1 MYWRMLKK
9 DLKDKPGLNVV
20 TFIFMIAAVGF
31 TVIGITLLYSL
42 ILGSEKTYERCNSSD
57 VIALMDKDLSDGEGH
72 INETINNIKNYDII
86 DEVEHQDVVT
96 IAYRCIEVVGKNPDS
111 KSHYSR
117 TAVLDGVSHHY
128 DMPIDMNNEYFEVRD
143 GCIAVSQTYANQ
155 LGIVEGDKIRITTQ
169 MGNVYEFEVSTI
181 YKNPL
186 ANVLVIFYLSDND
199 KELIYSESPYK
210 TDMFTVTVVP
220 IEGDYAGT
228 LIASV
233 TPMLVEYKDYNIFGN
248 ATRILNYTNDGLF
261 ALIVAISMI
270 VVAVAIMAVAMITI
284 DFSLK
289 SSIKRDEREIG
300 MMKAIG
306 VWSFSYKTL
315 FIVKYIAFAIVGGVI
330 GIPMGFVMC
339 KVLFDKFVMHEVF
352 PEPVTLFGIGMFAG
366 TLTVL
371 LIVLFSFFA
380 LRRMNKISVIDAIHG
395 ENRGERFTSIP
406 GLFLNNKKH
415 ISVPFFL
422 ALSDIL
428 RGFKRYVLLIVA
440 FVLGISVVLFIVRLE
455 NSLMSTNYSETYF
468 QHGRENFTIEF
479 DDTYYQSLYRS
490 AGSYNGVINIV
501 NKNLHDNG
509 IPATIYTRYDSP
521 AELSFG
527 DFTSMCNISWMDSS
541 TSEIK
546 YIEGGN
552 APKLRNEIAVGY
564 YFADLNGLKI
574 GDTVNIEYDKLGED
588 MVSSEKTT
596 ESFIITAFFDRYG
609 QQTPLIIMGDE
620 FEGSTVQNEDIFSS
634 VLDVP
639 AYQYDEYFAKMQALY
654 PDGEIEFVRE
664 DEVMEHYL
672 TGYQRMFNL
681 IILVVSSV
689 AAIVLM
695 LLTSLYENIF
705 IDEETA
711 DIALLKSMGF
721 NKTVIRAW
729 HFWRLFL
736 LSAFSLG
743 LAYVFMATAGDY
755 LMGRLFSSIMRCKGF
770 SFTVQPVPNFVVL
783 PLCIITLLVVV
794 ILLVTRLADKIEIW
808 KVRNE

>member
-1 MYWRMLKK
+1 MYWRMFKK
-9 DLKDKPGLNVV
+9 DIKDKPGLNAV

-57 VIALMDKDLSDGEGH
+57 VIALMDKDLSDEEGH
-72 INETINNIKNYDII
+72 INEVLNRISEYSIVD
-86 DEVEHQDVVT
+86 DVEHQDIVT
-96 IAYRCIEVVGKNPDS
+96 IAYRCIEVVGKEPDS
-111 KSHYSR
+111 KSHYSQ
-117 TAVLDGVSHHY
+117 TAVLDDMSHHY
-128 DMPIDMNNEYFEVRD
+128 DIPVNMNNEFFEVED
-143 GCIAVSQTYANQ
+143 GCVAVSQTYANQ
-155 LGIVEGDKIRITTQ
+155 LGIVVGDKLRITTQ
-169 MGNVYEFEVSTI
+169 IGNIYEFEVSTI

-186 ANVLVIFYLSDND
+186 ANVFVIFYLSDND

-210 TDMFTVTVVP
+210 TDMFTATTVP
-220 IEGDYAGT
+220 IEGNYVNT
-228 LIASV
+228 ILSSV
-233 TPMLVEYKDYNIFGN
+233 TPMLIEYKDYNIVGN
-248 ATRILNYTNDGLF
+248 ATRILFYTNDGLF

-315 FIVKYIAFAIVGGVI
+315 FIVKYIAFAIVGGAV
-330 GIPMGFVMC
+330 GTPLGFVMC
-339 KVLFDKFVMHEVF
+339 KVLFDKFVMHEIF
-352 PEPVTLFGIGMFAG
+352 PEAGTLLVIGMAAG

-428 RGFKRYVLLIVA
+428 RGFKRYVLLILA

-455 NSLMSTNYSETYF
+455 NSLMSTNYAETYF
-468 QHGRENFTIEF
+468 QHGREDFTLEF
-479 DDTYYQSLYRS
+479 DDAYYQTLYSS
-490 AGSYNGVINIV
+490 AGSYSGVISIV
-501 NKNLHDNG
+501 NGNMQDNG
-509 IPATIYTRYDSP
+509 IPATIYTYYQST
-521 AELSFG
+521 AELSCG
-527 DFTSMCNISWMDSS
+527 DYKAVCELRCMECPS
-541 TSEIK
+541 SEIR
-546 YIEGGN
+546 YIDGGN
-552 APKLRNEIAVGY
+552 APRLRNEIAVGY
-564 YFADLNGLKI
+564 FFAEQNGLKI
-574 GDTVNIEYDKLGED
+574 GDTVKIEYDKLGED
-588 MVSSEKTT
+588 RVSFEKAT

-609 QQTPLIIMGDE
+609 TQTPLIIMGDE
-620 FEGSTVQNEDIFSS
+620 FEGTTVESEDLFAS

-639 AYQYDEYFAKMQALY
+639 AYQYDEYIARMQALY
-654 PDGEIEFVRE
+654 PEGEIEIVKK
-664 DEVMEHYL
+664 DQVMEHYL
-672 TGYQRMFNL
+672 TGYQRMFRL

-721 NKTVIRAW
+721 NRSVIRAW

-743 LAYVFMATAGDY
+743 LTYVFMATAGNY
-755 LMGRLFSSIMRCKGF
+755 LIGRLFANVMSSKGF
-770 SFTVQPVPNFVVL
+770 TFTVLPVPNFVIL
-783 PLCIITLLVVV
+783 PLCIITLLAVV
-794 ILLVTRLADKIEIW
+794 ILLITRLADKIEIW

>member
-1 MYWRMLKK
+1 MYWRMFKK
-9 DLKDKPGLNVV
+9 DIKDKPGLNAV

-42 ILGSEKTYERCNSSD
+42 IMGSEKTYERCNSSD
-57 VIALMDKDLSDGEGH
+57 VIAMMEKDLSDEEGH
-72 INETINNIKNYDII
+72 INEVRNSILEYTII
-86 DEVEHQDVVT
+86 DDVEHQDVVT
-96 IAYRCIEVVGKNPDS
+96 IPYRCIEVAGKNPDS
-111 KSHYSR
+111 KSHYSH
-117 TAVLDGVSHHY
+117 TAVLDDMSHHY
-128 DMPIDMNNEYFEVRD
+128 DMPINMNNEFFEIED
-143 GCIAVSQTYANQ
+143 GCVAVSQTYANQ
-155 LGIVEGDKIRITTQ
+155 LGIVVGDKIRITTQ
-169 MGNVYEFEVSTI
+169 MGNIYEFEVSTI

-186 ANVLVIFYLSDND
+186 ANVIVIFYLSDND

-210 TDMFTVTVVP
+210 MDMFTATVGPV
-220 IEGDYAGT
+220 EGNYVDT
-228 LIASV
+228 LLASV
-233 TPMLVEYKDYNIFGN
+233 TPMLLEYQDYHIVGN

-270 VVAVAIMAVAMITI
+270 VVAVAIMVVAMITI

-315 FIVKYIAFAIVGGVI
+315 FIVKYIVFAIVGGVI
-330 GIPMGFVMC
+330 GIPVGFVMC
-339 KVLFDKFVMHEVF
+339 KVLFDKFVMHEIF
-352 PEPVTLFGIGMFAG
+352 PDIGTLLVIGILAG

-428 RGFKRYVLLIVA
+428 RGFKRYVLLIIA

-455 NSLMSTNYSETYF
+455 NSLMSPSYAETYF

-479 DDTYYQSLYRS
+479 DDTYYQMLYRS
-490 AGSYNGVINIV
+490 AGSYSGVISMV

-509 IPATIYTRYDSP
+509 IPATIYTYYEST
-521 AELSFG
+521 AELSYG
-527 DFTSMCNISWMDSS
+527 DFRAVCELRCMDNPSS
-541 TSEIK
+541 DIR
-546 YIEGGN
+546 YLDGGN

-574 GDTVNIEYDKLGED
+574 GDTVSIEYNKLGED
-588 MVSSEKTT
+588 MVSFEKVT
-596 ESFIITAFFDRYG
+596 ENFIITAFVDRYG
-609 QQTPLIIMGDE
+609 SQTPTIIMGDD
-620 FEGSTVQNEDIFSS
+620 FEGTTVESEDLFAS

-639 AYQYDEYFAKMQALY
+639 AYQYDEYIAKMQALY
-654 PDGEIEFVRE
+654 PDGEIEFIKE
-664 DEVMEHYL
+664 DQVMEHYL

-681 IILVVSSV
+681 IVTVVSIV

-721 NKTVIRAW
+721 SKTVIRAW
-729 HFWRLFL
+729 HFWRLLL
-736 LSAFSLG
+736 LSAFSLV
-743 LAYVFMATAGDY
+743 LTYVFMATAGNY
-755 LMGRLFSSIMRCKGF
+755 LIGLLFSSVMRCKQF
-770 SFTVQPVPNFVVL
+770 SFTILPVPNFVIL

-794 ILLVTRLADKIEIW
+794 ILLITRLADKIEIW

>member
-9 DLKDKPGLNVV
+9 DIKDKPGLNVV

-42 ILGSEKTYERCNSSD
+42 LMGSEKTYERCNSSD
-57 VIALMDKDLSDGEGH
+57 VIALMDKDLSDEEGH
-72 INETINNIKNYDII
+72 INEVLNRIAEYSIVD
-86 DEVEHQDVVT
+86 DVEHQDIVT
-96 IAYRCIEVVGKNPDS
+96 IAYRCIEVEGKNPDS
-111 KSHYSR
+111 KSHYSH
-117 TAVLDGVSHHY
+117 TAVLDNISHHY
-128 DMPIDMNNEYFEVRD
+128 DMPVNMNNEFFEVED

-155 LGIVEGDKIRITTQ
+155 LGIVPGDKLRITTQ
-169 MGNVYEFEVSTI
+169 MGNIYEFEVSTI

-186 ANVLVIFYLSDND
+186 ANVFVIFYLSDND
-199 KELIYSESPYK
+199 MELIYSESPYK
-210 TDMFTVTVVP
+210 TDMFTATVVP
-220 IEGDYAGT
+220 FEGNYVDT
-228 LIASV
+228 ILSSV
-233 TPMLVEYKDYNIFGN
+233 TPMLIEYKDYNIVGN
-248 ATRILNYTNDGLF
+248 ATRILFYTNDGLF

-270 VVAVAIMAVAMITI
+270 VVAVTIMVVAMITI

-315 FIVKYIAFAIVGGVI
+315 FIVKYIAFAIVGGAV
-330 GIPMGFVMC
+330 GIPLGFAMC

-352 PEPVTLFGIGMFAG
+352 PDSGTLFAIGMFAG

-428 RGFKRYVLLIVA
+428 RGFKRYILLILA
-440 FVLGISVVLFIVRLE
+440 YVLGLSVVLFIVRLE
-455 NSLMSTNYSETYF
+455 NSIMSTSYAETYF
-468 QHGRENFTIEF
+468 QHGREDFTLEF
-479 DDTYYQSLYRS
+479 DDTYYQTLYRS
-490 AGSYNGVINIV
+490 AGSYSGVISIV
-501 NKNLHDNG
+501 NRNLQDNG
-509 IPATIYTRYDSP
+509 IPATISTYYEST
-521 AELSFG
+521 AELSYG
-527 DFTSMCNISWMDSS
+527 DFKAVCVLRCMECP
-541 TSEIK
+541 TSEVRFID
-546 YIEGGN
+546 GGN

-564 YFADLNGLKI
+564 YFAEQNGLKI
-574 GDTVNIEYDKLGED
+574 GDTINIEYDKLGED
-588 MVSSEKTT
+588 MVSYEKATD
-596 ESFIITAFFDRYG
+596 SFIITALFDRYG
-609 QQTPLIIMGDE
+609 SQTPLILMGDE
-620 FEGSTVQNEDIFSS
+620 FEGTTVESEDLFAS

-639 AYQYDEYFAKMQALY
+639 AYQYDEYIARMQALY
-654 PDGEIEFVRE
+654 PEGEIEIVKK
-664 DEVMEHYL
+664 DQIMEHYL

-721 NKTVIRAW
+721 NRSVIRAW

-743 LAYVFMATAGDY
+743 LTYVFMATGGNY
-755 LMGRLFSSIMRCKGF
+755 LIGLLFANVMSSKGF
-770 SFTVQPVPNFVVL
+770 SFTVLPVPNFVVL

-794 ILLVTRLADKIEIW
+794 ILVITRLADKIEIW